1 MSVPIGGSPEFKEN
15 TSIKPA
21 PLAKVHPD
29 HHIVFDKSYYSMP
42 TRYIGK
48 KVWVRGGMQT
58 VQIFYDG
65 ELIKTHQRAYRPGTW
80 RTDESDYPPEQSKYI
95 MKSLSYYQTEALR
108 YGEHVRHVIT
118 KIITEHAY
126 RNLRKVQGIFRLAEK
141 YGHEAV
147 ELTSEQFRKCSDTQ
161 TYQQHRSTQR

>member
-126 RNLRKVQGIFRLAEK
+126 RNLRKVQGIFRLAGK
-141 YGHEAV
+141 YGH
-147 ELTSEQFRKCSDTQ
+147 DT
-161 TYQQHRSTQR
+161 TGGAN